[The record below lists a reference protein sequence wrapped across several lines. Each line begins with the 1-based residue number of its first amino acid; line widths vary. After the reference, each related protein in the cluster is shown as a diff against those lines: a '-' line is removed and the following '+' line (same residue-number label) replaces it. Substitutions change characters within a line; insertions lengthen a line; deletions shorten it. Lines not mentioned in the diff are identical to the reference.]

1 MIYSMTG
8 FGSSLREIG
17 QRTYQFEVRSLNGK
31 TTDIRFKTSINL
43 RDRELAL
50 RRLVMDMGL
59 RGKFDINLS
68 LSAGD
73 ELDNSINTE
82 LLARYYK
89 DLMEFTEKHGIES
102 GDIIQSLVRLPNV
115 IKAGDNHIS
124 DEDWAEMEGMIR
136 EAMDMLNEF
145 RMTEGTSIEKDLRER
160 VAGIVEALE
169 AVKSFETE
177 RVTAIKNRIKK
188 NLKHHMGD
196 EAIDE
201 NRFEQELLFYLEKLD
216 INEEK
221 VRLAQ
226 HCKFFIEQLNT
237 PTIQKGKKLSFISQ
251 EMGREINTLGAKAQ
265 HSEIQQLVVK
275 MKDELEKIKEQ
286 IMNTL

>member
-50 RRLVMDMGL
+50 RRLVMDMGM

-73 ELDNSINTE
+73 EHDNSINTE
-82 LLARYYK
+82 LLGRYYK
-89 DLMEFTEKHGIES
+89 DLMEFTEKNGIDS

-115 IKAGDNHIS
+115 IKAGDNSIS

-145 RMTEGTSIEKDLRER
+145 RNTEGTSIEKDLRVR
-160 VAGIVEALE
+160 VAGIVEALDSVE
-169 AVKSFETE
+169 PFEKE
-177 RVTAIKNRIKK
+177 RVSSIKNRIKK

-196 EAIDE
+196 ETIDE

-226 HCKFFIEQLNT
+226 HCKYFLEQLDT
-237 PTIQKGKKLSFISQ
+237 PTIQKGKKLNFISQ